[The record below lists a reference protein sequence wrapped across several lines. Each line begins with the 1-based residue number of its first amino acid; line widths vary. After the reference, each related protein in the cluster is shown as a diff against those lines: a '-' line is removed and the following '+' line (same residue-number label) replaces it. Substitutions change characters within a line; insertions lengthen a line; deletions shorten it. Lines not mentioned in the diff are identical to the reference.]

1 MRGFPIRIGKCFLPF
16 LMKLWGNGIYHPAK
30 RRDRSLRHEFVVGP
44 LCDSS
49 LSERKARLYYCIRCK
64 WNFLVCGSKVAVLDE
79 RGNPLTGTESS
90 DRFNTFAEGPCPVLE
105 ALTWDIPNGTETA
118 AIAPWRNGNE
128 SRNLAPSNIRLGS
141 TRPRPL
147 FRVFSRVR
155 ENLGRPL

>member
-1 MRGFPIRIGKCFLPF
+1 
-16 LMKLWGNGIYHPAK
+16 MKLWGNGVDYPTH
-30 RRDRSLRHEFVVGP
+30 RDRTLRHEFVVGP

-49 LSERKARLYYCIRCK
+49 LSQRKVRLYYCIRCK

-90 DRFNTFAEGPCPVLE
+90 DRFNTFAEGPCPVLKAL
-105 ALTWDIPNGTETA
+105 ALTWDVLSETETA
-118 AIAPWRNGNE
+118 ARAPRRIGNE

-147 FRVFSRVR
+147 FRVFSRLR
-155 ENLGRPL
+155 ENLGRPS